1 MAKRSAGILLY
12 RLRHGE
18 LQVFLAHPG
27 GPFWARKDDGAW
39 SIPKGELVAGEDP
52 LAAARREML
61 EETGVSVEGPVLTL
75 APVRQAGGKTVQAFA
90 IEQDFDVTML
100 RSNTFEME
108 WPPRSGNRRSFP
120 EIDRAAWFGLDE
132 ARSRILLG
140 QVGFLDAIAAR
151 LADRDRRQP

>member
-1 MAKRSAGILLY
+1 
-12 RLRHGE
+12 
-18 LQVFLAHPG
+18 
-27 GPFWARKDDGAW
+27 
-39 SIPKGELVAGEDP
+39 
-52 LAAARREML
+52 ML

-120 EIDRAAWFGLDE
+120 EIDRAAWFSPE
-132 ARSRILLG
+132 AARIKILAG
-140 QVGFLDAIAAR
+140 QVPLVDDLLAQLTAR
-151 LADRDRRQP
+151 DSDGQGQGGRR